1 MSNRLGILTD
11 IYYKSYI
18 GSTKVH
24 NQCLMIIQ
32 IYDMEVS
39 REKRNQEMDWYMS
52 QIATHS
58 TFGRDIF
65 ELTESSVRKEAVELQ
80 AVRMQREKLHSIYTQ
95 ILPKAVP
102 GLIGDLLSREGYY
115 HESHEDAPMYTI
127 EVFTKK
133 GTDPEEAKRYIFEK
147 TGMMPAVYDKD
158 THYVTNQ
165 KLTLQIL
172 KEISDCK
179 DVLEITGEYSG
190 SCGSNGPVH
199 ERGDQAHC
207 RLL

>member
-1 MSNRLGILTD
+1 
-11 IYYKSYI
+11 
-18 GSTKVH
+18 
-24 NQCLMIIQ
+24 
-32 IYDMEVS
+32 
-39 REKRNQEMDWYMS
+39 MS

-65 ELTESSVRKEAVELQ
+65 ELTEYSVRKEAVELQ

-115 HESHEDAPMYTI
+115 HKSPEDAPMYTI

-147 TGMMPAVYDKD
+147 TGMMPAVYDKG
-158 THYVTNQ
+158 THYVINQ

-172 KEISDCK
+172 KEISDCE

-190 SCGSNGPVH
+190 SCGSIGPVH